1 MDANVTN
8 VKIIAFDS
16 MLIQTKKMKHKIL
29 FIGGAGF
36 IGSSVIKELE
46 KDKGYRDLVFV
57 LEPSHAKVTRLEGTH
72 ARLIR
77 GKISDIEIIE
87 SVIKANGI
95 KKVVHLVSTM
105 VPGSG
110 YDEYKQEFENV
121 IFPTVRLAQLCSRL
135 GVQLVYF
142 SSGGTVYG
150 ERKTLVPFVETDPKE
165 PISYYGLSKQMIEN
179 SILFEHRVSNLDF
192 VILRPSN
199 PYGHGQS
206 INGRQGLI
214 AVALG
219 KVLAGE
225 TMTIWGD
232 GNQVRDYIYI
242 DDLSKVVVQLLKED
256 LSCRTINIG
265 SGKGYTVKEVLKI
278 VSSVVDEDIAVEYTP
293 SRRNDVSNMIL
304 DNSLLRSLCDVQYTP
319 LKEGIKMFYE
329 YERARLNISSL

>member
-1 MDANVTN
+1 
-8 VKIIAFDS
+8 
-16 MLIQTKKMKHKIL
+16 MKHKIL

-46 KDKGYRDLVFV
+46 KDKRYRDSVFV
-57 LEPSHAKVTRLEGTH
+57 LEPSHTNVTRLDGMH
-72 ARLIR
+72 VHLIR
-77 GKISDIEIIE
+77 GKISDIELIERIIR
-87 SVIKANGI
+87 ANSI

-150 ERKTLVPFVETDPKE
+150 ERKTLEPFVETDPKE

-242 DDLSKVVVQLLKED
+242 DDLSKVVVQLLKKD
-256 LSCRTINIG
+256 ISCRTINIG
-265 SGKGYTVKEVLKI
+265 SGEGYTVKEVLVI
-278 VSSVVDEDIAVEYTP
+278 LSSVVDEDIAVEYTP

-304 DNSLLRSLCDVQYTP
+304 DNSMLMSLCDVQYTP
-319 LKEGIKMFYE
+319 LKEGIRMFYE